1 MRVKMHHLAHT
12 GSRLFLYLTAISCRR
27 LVVGFC
33 RLGLRYSRI
42 DASRL
47 LLVKLHHIGIGLQ
60 GIEIVRTCLEHNRG
74 ITLGK
79 FVTAHVHALG
89 IFFQFVKRLVV
100 VRFDGGNQR
109 VLAFIQFAVQVAHHL
124 VVGRHPVPG
133 FFINRNCFQSVQ
145 GFRLVIRQES
155 EVIAIGIQELRYLL
169 EHFVLVIH
177 KLAYRLALVEQDGG
191 TLIGINNGL
200 EKLFRVTD
208 GQPLFHQRDGFVND
222 FGKSITIDGMIQ
234 FPVILQ

>member
-1 MRVKMHHLAHT
+1 M
-12 GSRLFLYLTAISCRR
+12 
-27 LVVGFC
+27 
-33 RLGLRYSRI
+33 
-42 DASRL
+42 
-47 LLVKLHHIGIGLQ
+47 Q
-60 GIEIVRTCLEHNRG
+60 GIEVVCACLEHNRG
-74 ITLGK
+74 ITPGK

-124 VVGRHPVPG
+124 VVSRHSFPG
-133 FFINRNCFQSVQ
+133 FFVRNNAFQAIQ
-145 GFRLVIRQES
+145 RFRLVIWQES
-155 EVIAIGIQELRYLL
+155 EVVAIVIQELRYLL
-169 EHFVLVIH
+169 EHFILVIH
-177 KLAYRLALVEQDGG
+177 KMAYRLALVEQDGG

-208 GQPLFHQRDGFVND
+208 GQPLFHQRNGFVNY
-222 FGKSITIDGMIQ
+222 FGKSISIDGMIQ